1 MLTKIH
7 VNFWAN
13 SSVQTVEQPQG
24 PPHACDFADI
34 FMGALDVK
42 VTDELEERGI
52 ENTGWTIYRDD
63 GWVVA
68 LNGIE
73 DVPVI

>member
-1 MLTKIH
+1 MGL
-7 VNFWAN
+7 
-13 SSVQTVEQPQG
+13 QTLLNKLVIISNCGTATG
-24 PPHACDFADI
+24 PPHACDFVDI